1 MPDDDN
7 GFPPGPSPPPS
18 RSAPPTVALGRLI
31 GRAGDTVRGAI
42 NRRRR
47 LPDSAE
53 TELYNVP
60 RGGWRC
66 SASPVRRRPWI
77 LIRKDPGKVL
87 VLRSI
92 EVMCKRR
99 RRRSRSQS
107 VGPRQRNAKHSSWQR
122 KKIFASAFAA
132 SSSSICKRSRRSRLK
147 TCAEW
152 KHVKYTVETSSLR
165 TRATSQPI
173 LSKKSRVEAILR
185 FTSHLTFN
193 LFFVK
198 TFQTLAEFL
207 W

>member
-31 GRAGDTVRGAI
+31 GRAGDTARGAI
-42 NRRRR
+42 NRGRR

-87 VLRSI
+87 VLRSYWSD
-92 EVMCKRR
+92 VQTTTKAV
-99 RRRSRSQS
+99 SRSQS

-132 SSSSICKRSRRSRLK
+132 SSSSKCKRSRRSRLK

-193 LFFVK
+193 
-198 TFQTLAEFL
+198 
-207 W
+207 